1 MKRMKKLG
9 LRRLG
14 GKRGFTLIE
23 LLIVMVILAI
33 LAGVV
38 IMAVGGVFGTAHE
51 SAYTSVKP
59 QIQNGVIEY
68 ATANNGDL
76 PFVIGAWDQDIV
88 TPLGTVN
95 DTAILDICAIVGTDR
110 ILRALPDGCYEGSGA
125 TDDDNCDGS
134 TTPCGGCIDG
144 NHYVWYMDS
153 NGNVYSLCVGSDCK
167 CDTEDTWC
175 LDPLGTDGYMD
186 VWP

>member
-51 SAYTSVKP
+51 SAYESVKP
-59 QIQNGVIEY
+59 QLQNGVIEY
-68 ATANNGDL
+68 ATAHNGQL
-76 PFVIGAWDQDIV
+76 PDVIGLWDQNIV

-95 DTAILDICAIVGTDR
+95 DTAILDVCAIIGVDR
-110 ILRALPDGCYEGSGA
+110 ILRTMPDGVYQEAG
-125 TDDDNCDGS
+125 TDNDNCDGL
-134 TTPCGGCIDG
+134 TTPCGGCITG
-144 NHYVWYMDS
+144 NHYLWYMDA
-153 NGNVYSLCVGSDCK
+153 NGNVYSLCQDVTADDCTSLT
-167 CDTEDTWC
+167 D
-175 LDPLGTDGYMD
+175 DGYQG

>member
-9 LRRLG
+9 LRHLG

-51 SAYTSVKP
+51 TAYASIKP

-68 ATANNGDL
+68 ATDNNGQL
-76 PFVIGAWDQDIV
+76 PPVIGNA
-88 TPLGTVN
+88 TVI
-95 DTAILDICAIVGTDR
+95 DTALGNVSATILDICTVVGTDR
-110 ILRALPDGCYEGSGA
+110 ILRAMPDGLYAGTGGS
-125 TDDDNCDGS
+125 DDNCDS
-134 TTPCGGCIDG
+134 TIPTCIGCLDT
-144 NHYVWYMDS
+144 NHYTWYIDAT
-153 NGNVYSLCVGSDCK
+153 GNVFSLCSGADCTLT
-167 CDTEDTWC
+167 DA
-175 LDPLGTDGYMD
+175 DGYQD

>member
-1 MKRMKKLG
+1 MKRMKRFG

-51 SAYTSVKP
+51 TAYEAVKP
-59 QIQNGVIEY
+59 QLQNGVIEY
-68 ATANNGDL
+68 ATAHNGQLPPVNGD
-76 PFVIGAWDQDIV
+76 WNQDIV

-95 DTAILDICAIVGTDR
+95 DTAILDICAIIGVDR
-110 ILRALPDGCYEGSGA
+110 ILRTMPDGCALIEGENN
-125 TDDDNCDGS
+125 DNCDGD
-134 TTPCGGCIDG
+134 TTPCGGCLTD

-153 NGNVYSLCVGSDCK
+153 SGNVYSLCPGTGCTLTD
-167 CDTEDTWC
+167 
-175 LDPLGTDGYMD
+175 TDGYQG

>member
-51 SAYTSVKP
+51 TAYESVKP

-68 ATANNGDL
+68 ATSHNGDL
-76 PFVIGAWDQDIV
+76 PPVIGSWNQSIV
-88 TPLGTVN
+88 TSLGTVN
-95 DTAILDICAIVGTDR
+95 NTAILDMCALVASGG
-110 ILRALPDGCYEGSGA
+110 ILRTMPDGCYLDAGG
-125 TDDDNCDGS
+125 DDNCDGVS
-134 TTPCGGCIDG
+134 PCAGCDA
-144 NHYVWYMDS
+144 NNSYVWYIDS
-153 NGNVYSLCVGSDCK
+153 GGNVYSLCPGDDCVSMT
-167 CDTEDTWC
+167 D
-175 LDPLGTDGYMD
+175 DGYQD

>member
-51 SAYTSVKP
+51 TAYESVKP

-68 ATANNGDL
+68 ATSHNGDL
-76 PFVIGAWDQDIV
+76 PPVIGSWNQSIV
-88 TPLGTVN
+88 TSLGTVN
-95 DTAILDICAIVGTDR
+95 NTAILDMCALVASGG
-110 ILRALPDGCYEGSGA
+110 ILRTMPDGCYEGGGN
-125 TDDDNCDGS
+125 DNCDGVS
-134 TTPCGGCIDG
+134 PCAGCDTS
-144 NHYVWYMDS
+144 NSYVWYID
-153 NGNVYSLCVGSDCK
+153 NGGNVYSLCPGDDCVSDT
-167 CDTEDTWC
+167 D
-175 LDPLGTDGYMD
+175 DGYQE

>member
-51 SAYTSVKP
+51 TAYEAVKP
-59 QIQNGVIEY
+59 QLQNGVIEY
-68 ATANNGDL
+68 ATDHNGRL
-76 PFVIGAWDQDIV
+76 PSVIGDGVDIS
-88 TPLGTVN
+88 TALGTVN
-95 DTAILDICAIVGTDR
+95 ASILDVCQIIGSER
-110 ILRALPDGCYEGSGA
+110 ILRTMPDGCALITGA
-125 TDDDNCDGS
+125 DNDNCDGS
-134 TTPCGGCIDG
+134 TTPCGGCLTA
-144 NHYVWYMDS
+144 NHYVWHMDTS
-153 NGNVYSLCVGSDCK
+153 GNVYSLCVNTAANKGGC
-167 CDTEDTWC
+167 TNT
-175 LDPLGTDGYMD
+175 TADGYHG

>member
-51 SAYTSVKP
+51 SAYESVKP
-59 QIQNGVIEY
+59 QLQNGVIEY
-68 ATANNGDL
+68 ATDHNGNL
-76 PFVIGAWDQDIV
+76 PGTISGSSTSINTALGGNV
-88 TPLGTVN
+88 T
-95 DTAILDICAIVGTDR
+95 AEILDICQIIGGDR
-110 ILRALPDGCYEGSGA
+110 IIRTMPDGCYLGA
-125 TDDDNCDGS
+125 GAGDDNCDGIS
-134 TTPCGGCIDG
+134 PCTGCVDV
-144 NHYVWYMDS
+144 NHYVWYIDS
-153 NGNVYSLCVGSDCK
+153 SGNVYSLCVGGDCTLT
-167 CDTEDTWC
+167 D
-175 LDPLGTDGYMD
+175 TDGYQD

>member
-1 MKRMKKLG
+1 
-9 LRRLG
+9 
-14 GKRGFTLIE
+14 GFTLIE

-51 SAYTSVKP
+51 SAYDAVKP
-59 QIQNGVIEY
+59 QLQNGVIEY
-68 ATANNGDL
+68 TTDHNGNL
-76 PFVIGAWDQDIV
+76 PPVIGDWNQDIV

-95 DTAILDICAIVGTDR
+95 DTAILDVCAIVGGDR
-110 ILRALPDGCYEGSGA
+110 ILRTMPDGCALITGIEN
-125 TDDDNCDGS
+125 DNCDG
-134 TTPCGGCIDG
+134 TQPCTGCNED

-153 NGNVYSLCVGSDCK
+153 SGNVYSLCPGTGC
-167 CDTEDTWC
+167 T
-175 LDPLGTDGYMD
+175 LNGTDGYQG

>member
-51 SAYTSVKP
+51 SAYEGAKD
-59 QIQNGVIEY
+59 QIQ
-68 ATANNGDL
+68 
-76 PFVIGAWDQDIV
+76 V
-88 TPLGTVN
+88 TI
-95 DTAILDICAIVGTDR
+95 A
-110 ILRALPDGCYEGSGA
+110 
-125 TDDDNCDGS
+125 
-134 TTPCGGCIDG
+134 
-144 NHYVWYMDS
+144 HY
-153 NGNVYSLCVGSDCK
+153 N
-167 CDTEDTWC
+167 T
-175 LDPLGTDGYMD
+175 
-186 VWP
+186 

>member
-51 SAYTSVKP
+51 SAYAAVKP
-59 QIQNGVIEY
+59 QLQNGVIEY
-68 ATANNGDL
+68 ATDHNGNL
-76 PFVIGAWDQDIV
+76 PPVISGSETTINTAV
-88 TPLGTVN
+88 GGSVN
-95 DTAILDICAIVGTDR
+95 ASILDICQIIGGDR
-110 ILRALPDGCYEGSGA
+110 IIRAMPDGCALITGSD
-125 TDDDNCDGS
+125 TDNCDG
-134 TTPCGGCIDG
+134 TAPCSGCLDT

-153 NGNVYSLCVGSDCK
+153 NGNVYSLCPVTGCTLTD
-167 CDTEDTWC
+167 
-175 LDPLGTDGYMD
+175 TDGYQG

>member
-51 SAYTSVKP
+51 SAYESVKP
-59 QIQNGVIEY
+59 Q
-68 ATANNGDL
+68 L
-76 PFVIGAWDQDIV
+76 
-88 TPLGTVN
+88 
-95 DTAILDICAIVGTDR
+95 
-110 ILRALPDGCYEGSGA
+110 
-125 TDDDNCDGS
+125 
-134 TTPCGGCIDG
+134 
-144 NHYVWYMDS
+144 
-153 NGNVYSLCVGSDCK
+153 
-167 CDTEDTWC
+167 
-175 LDPLGTDGYMD
+175 
-186 VWP
+186 

>member
-51 SAYTSVKP
+51 SAYGAVKP
-59 QIQNGVIEY
+59 QLQNGVIEY
-68 ATANNGDL
+68 ATDHNGAL
-76 PFVIGAWDQDIV
+76 PPVVSGSSTTINTALGGCV
-88 TPLGTVN
+88 T
-95 DTAILDICAIVGTDR
+95 ASILDICQIIGTDR
-110 ILRALPDGCYEGSGA
+110 IIRAMPDGCYSDGVVGNSN
-125 TDDDNCDGS
+125 DNCDGDQ
-134 TTPCGGCIDG
+134 PCTGCDDE
-144 NHYVWYMDS
+144 NHYVWYRDS
-153 NGNVYSLCVGSDCK
+153 TGNVYSLCVNTAENDGGC
-167 CDTEDTWC
+167 TLED
-175 LDPLGTDGYMD
+175 TDGYQG

>member
-51 SAYTSVKP
+51 TAYESVKP
-59 QIQNGVIEY
+59 QLQNGVIEY
-68 ATANNGDL
+68 ATDNNGDL
-76 PFVIGAWDQDIV
+76 PPVIGSWNQTIL
-88 TPLGTVN
+88 TPLGSVN
-95 DTAILDICAIVGTDR
+95 NTAILDVCSIIGVDR
-110 ILRALPDGCYEGSGA
+110 ILRTMPDGVYLGTGGA
-125 TDDDNCDGS
+125 DDNCDGL
-134 TTPCGGCIDG
+134 TCGGCIID
-144 NHYVWYMDS
+144 NSYVWYIDS
-153 NGNVYSLCVGSDCK
+153 GGNVYSLCPGDDCTLH
-167 CDTEDTWC
+167 D
-175 LDPLGTDGYMD
+175 TDGYQD
-186 VWP
+186 TWP